1 MIREIVPFFFT
12 IRLFVIK
19 ATFLIFGLV
28 TVLWISGGLYGS
40 FYYAY
45 IPLQTYLLPVKFTFD
60 PCPIDNAGLG
70 MDKDRCSFL
79 HATVDFPLDK
89 QVSNEHYLLPGNV
102 YEISLDLELPSD
114 DINRNV
120 GMFMT
125 CINLKTF
132 DDIEISQNCASG
144 VLPHRTSVSR
154 GLRSLIPFYN
164 YGGSE
169 LVSIEFFDAFQDDPK
184 AAAAKAQLQI
194 QSRHLGVS
202 KAWLRCHV
210 QFKGMRY
217 LMYHYSITSGV
228 IGITFISIFIFSILF
243 MLMGKM
249 LDPVIVSD
257 FNSTTKQTDQNVLRR
272 LEKCPNFSKL
282 VDKVKKS
289 NDFDKG
295 CNLHED

>member
-1 MIREIVPFFFT
+1 M
-12 IRLFVIK
+12 IK
-19 ATFLIFGLV
+19 ATILIFGLV
-28 TVLWISGGLYGS
+28 TVLWISGGFYGS

-45 IPLQTYLLPVKFTFD
+45 IPLQTYLLPVNFKFD
-60 PCPIDNAGLG
+60 PCP
-70 MDKDRCSFL
+70 MDAVTEKDRCSFL
-79 HATVDFPLDK
+79 RAIVDFPLDK

-102 YEISLDLELPSD
+102 YQISLDLELPLD

-132 DDIEISQNCASG
+132 DDIEISHNCASG

-154 GLRSLIPFYN
+154 GLRSLIPFFN
-164 YGGSE
+164 YGGTE
-169 LVSIEFFDAFQDDPK
+169 IVSIEFFEAFQDDPR
-184 AAAAKAQLQI
+184 AAAAKAHLEI
-194 QSRHLGVS
+194 QSRHLGVA

-210 QFKGMRY
+210 QFKGIRY

-228 IGITFISIFIFSILF
+228 IGITFISIFIFSLLF

-249 LDPVIVSD
+249 MDPVIVSD
-257 FNSTTKQTDQNVLRR
+257 FKQKQEEDGQKTLRR
-272 LEKCPNFSKL
+272 LEKCPKFSKL

-289 NDFDKG
+289 NEDSYDKG